1 MSCDLCT
8 YAQLILNKSVA
19 FPHRGCKSRA
29 ERTTPIGITKHH
41 CSGGDQHGCGGQ
53 PCHDH
58 SALHRVWRFDRVGDI
73 GPGRCCICDASYN
86 RCAAMPDQP
95 LHFPSE
101 REAILKSRLHL
112 LQLRCDLHDTALRS
126 RETISQS
133 LDLIAKVDE
142 ALAHTPFL
150 VPPRH

>member
-1 MSCDLCT
+1 
-8 YAQLILNKSVA
+8 
-19 FPHRGCKSRA
+19 
-29 ERTTPIGITKHH
+29 
-41 CSGGDQHGCGGQ
+41 
-53 PCHDH
+53 
-58 SALHRVWRFDRVGDI
+58 
-73 GPGRCCICDASYN
+73 
-86 RCAAMPDQP
+86 MPDQP

-101 REAILKSRLHL
+101 REAILKSQLHL